1 MTLQQ
6 PSDDLSLKRFNRRQ
20 MIATSVAA
28 TSAAATAISV
38 GKAHSQNAPTGTQI
52 DDEKELSAAE
62 EARQLNADS
71 SLRYESPRTDRWKFG
86 LVVETPTTL
95 TNALAT
101 FVVPMDWPEQ
111 KITPVQQNI
120 DPLISGWE
128 IRSLQEGAKQV
139 ALQMSRV
146 NAGSSVEVSF
156 ELDVERTRILP
167 VRSVEG
173 LVIPKRISRNLRV
186 YMGNSPDIDTSNS
199 RIKKAARDL
208 DAENQSAENDWKRV
222 ERIYDFVREQVQY
235 VEGPI
240 RRASDA
246 LRRGEGDCEDMTS
259 LFVAL
264 CRNLRIPARMV
275 WIPDHCYPEFY
286 LEDAEGVGTW
296 YPCQAAGSR
305 QFGRMDEYRPILQ
318 KGDRFKVAERK
329 LPVRYVSEF
338 FRCDRKSNKKPSLT
352 WIRQMIG
359 A

>member
-1 MTLQQ
+1 MTLK
-6 PSDDLSLKRFNRRQ
+6 PTNNNSLTQVSRRQ
-20 MIATSVAA
+20 MIAASVTTVMLSASRVSAQDTVAA
-28 TSAAATAISV
+28 TDTDSETAMSV
-38 GKAHSQNAPTGTQI
+38 V
-52 DDEKELSAAE
+52 E

-71 SLRYESPRTDRWKFG
+71 VLRYESPRTDRWKFG
-86 LVVETPTTL
+86 MILETPTTL
-95 TNALAT
+95 SNALAT

-111 KITPVQQNI
+111 KITPVQKNI
-120 DPLISGWE
+120 DPLVTGWE
-128 IRSLQEGAKQV
+128 IRSLQDGAKQV
-139 ALQMSRV
+139 ALQMNRV

-167 VRSVEG
+167 ARSVDG
-173 LVIPKRISRNLRV
+173 LVIPQRLPSELRV

-208 DAENQSAENDWKRV
+208 DAENKSAENDWKRV
-222 ERIYDFVREQVQY
+222 ERIYDYVREQVQY

>member
-1 MTLQQ
+1 MTSPI
-6 PSDDLSLKRFNRRQ
+6 PSNDPSKCLSRRQ
-20 MIATSVAA
+20 MIAAS
-28 TSAAATAISV
+28 ATATLLSV
-38 GKAHSQNAPTGTQI
+38 SKVQSQESETNSNA
-52 DDEKELSAAE
+52 DAELSVAE
-62 EARQLNADS
+62 EARKINADTV
-71 SLRYESPRTDRWKFG
+71 LRYESPRTDRWKFG
-86 LVVETPTTL
+86 MVLNTPIAL

-128 IRSLQEGAKQV
+128 IRTLQEGAKQA
-139 ALQMSRV
+139 ALKINQV
-146 NAGSSVEVSF
+146 NAGSTVQISF

-167 VRSVEG
+167 PRSVDH
-173 LVIPKRISRNLRV
+173 LVIPAKLSRELRV
-186 YMGNSPDIDTSNS
+186 FMGNSPDIDTSNS

-208 DAENQSAENDWKRV
+208 DAENESAENDWQRV
-222 ERIYDFVREQVQY
+222 ERIYDFVRKQVDY

-240 RRASDA
+240 RRASEA
-246 LRRGEGDCEDMTS
+246 LKRGEGDCEDMTS

-286 LEDAEGVGTW
+286 LEDADGVGTW

-318 KGDRFKVAERK
+318 KGDRFKVAERRT
-329 LPVRYVSEF
+329 PVRYVSEF
-338 FRCDRKSNKKPSLT
+338 FRADRKSNKKPSLT

>member
-1 MTLQQ
+1 MIAASVSATMLSASKVQSQ
-6 PSDDLSLKRFNRRQ
+6 ASDSDANSDDD
-20 MIATSVAA
+20 T
-28 TSAAATAISV
+28 
-38 GKAHSQNAPTGTQI
+38 
-52 DDEKELSAAE
+52 ELSVAE
-62 EARQLNADS
+62 EAKKINADT

-86 LVVETPTTL
+86 MVLKTPVTCS
-95 TNALAT
+95 NALAT
-101 FVVPMDWPEQ
+101 FVLPMDWPEQ
-111 KITPVQQNI
+111 KITPVEQNI
-120 DPLISGWE
+120 DPLVTGWE
-128 IRSLQEGAKQV
+128 IRPLQKGAKQV
-139 ALQMSRV
+139 ALQMNRV
-146 NAGSSVEVSF
+146 NAGSSVEISF
-156 ELDVERTRILP
+156 DLDVERTRILP
-167 VRSVEG
+167 PRSVDH
-173 LVIPKRISRNLRV
+173 LVIPKRLSRDVRV
-186 YMGNSPDIDTSNS
+186 FMGNSPEIDTTNG

-208 DAENQSAENDWKRV
+208 SAENESAENDWQRV

-286 LEDAEGVGTW
+286 LEDADGVGTW

-318 KGDRFKVAERK
+318 KGDRFKVPERK
-329 LPVRYVSEF
+329 TSVRYVSEF
-338 FRCDRKSNKKPSLT
+338 FRCEKKGSKKPSLT